1 MKVNNELSYEGK
13 NMLKKLYTVGKAEIN
28 NTTGVRT
35 WTKDSLGKI
44 YRSDDGISLSLN
56 NINTRYE
63 IFKTLSEAEIY
74 LPKQK
79 LILDAQRRKEIEA
92 LDAQRRKETEALE
105 NLRQLRA
112 EKQANDARLNEGK
125 RLFLKEFRLRTLQV
139 PKSFLKKVMFSV
151 SGNRQFKK
159 ILYDPANDD
168 DVFKHITMDQ
178 LDEVFI
184 VLDQT

>member
-1 MKVNNELSYEGK
+1 MRVNNELFYEGK
-13 NMLKKLYTVGKAEIN
+13 NMLKKLYTVGKAEID

-35 WTKDSLGKI
+35 WTKDLLGKI
-44 YRSDDGISLSLN
+44 YRSDDGISLPLN
-56 NINTRYE
+56 TINTRYE
-63 IFKTLSEAEIY
+63 IFKTLSEAEIF

-79 LILDAQRRKEIEA
+79 LILDAQRHKEI
-92 LDAQRRKETEALE
+92 EALE

-112 EKQANDARLNEGK
+112 KKQANDARLNEGK
-125 RLFLKEFRLRTLQV
+125 RLLLKEFRLRTLQV

-168 DVFKHITMDQ
+168 DVFKHITMEQ

>member
-1 MKVNNELSYEGK
+1 
-13 NMLKKLYTVGKAEIN
+13 MLKKLYTVGKAEID

-35 WTKDSLGKI
+35 WTKDFLGEI

-63 IFKTLSEAEIY
+63 IFKTLSEAELF

-92 LDAQRRKETEALE
+92 LE

-112 EKQANDARLNEGK
+112 KKQANDARLNEGK
-125 RLFLKEFRLRTLQV
+125 RLLLKEFRLRTLQV

-151 SGNRQFKK
+151 SGNRQFKNP
-159 ILYDPANDD
+159 LYDPANDD
-168 DVFKHITMDQ
+168 DVFKHITVEQ

-184 VLDQT
+184 VVDQT

>member
-1 MKVNNELSYEGK
+1 MRVNNELFYEGK
-13 NMLKKLYTVGKAEIN
+13 NMLKKLYTVGKAEID

-35 WTKDSLGKI
+35 WTKDLLGKI
-44 YRSDDGISLSLN
+44 YRSDDGISLPLN
-56 NINTRYE
+56 TINTRYE
-63 IFKTLSEAEIY
+63 IFKTLSEAEFF

-92 LDAQRRKETEALE
+92 LE

-112 EKQANDARLNEGK
+112 KKQANDARLNEGK
-125 RLFLKEFRLRTLQV
+125 RLLLKEFRLRTLQV

-168 DVFKHITMDQ
+168 DVFKHITMEQ

>member
-63 IFKTLSEAEIY
+63 IFKTLSEAELF

-79 LILDAQRRKEIEA
+79 LILDAQRRKEI
-92 LDAQRRKETEALE
+92 EALE

-168 DVFKHITMDQ
+168 DVFKHITIEQ

>member
-1 MKVNNELSYEGK
+1 MRVNNELFYEGK
-13 NMLKKLYTVGKAEIN
+13 NMLKKLYTVGKAEID

-35 WTKDSLGKI
+35 WTKDLLGKI
-44 YRSDDGISLSLN
+44 YRSDDGISLPLN
-56 NINTRYE
+56 TINTRYE
-63 IFKTLSEAEIY
+63 IFKTLSEAEIF

-92 LDAQRRKETEALE
+92 LE

-112 EKQANDARLNEGK
+112 KKQANDARLNEGK
-125 RLFLKEFRLRTLQV
+125 RLLLKEFRLRTLQV

-168 DVFKHITMDQ
+168 DVFKHITMEQ

>member
-1 MKVNNELSYEGK
+1 
-13 NMLKKLYTVGKAEIN
+13 MLKKLYTVGKAEID

-63 IFKTLSEAEIY
+63 IFKTLSEAELF

-92 LDAQRRKETEALE
+92 LE

-112 EKQANDARLNEGK
+112 ERQANDARLNEGK

-168 DVFKHITMDQ
+168 DVFKHITMEQ

>member
-1 MKVNNELSYEGK
+1 
-13 NMLKKLYTVGKAEIN
+13 MLKKLYTVGKAEID

-35 WTKDSLGKI
+35 WTKDLLGKI
-44 YRSDDGISLSLN
+44 YRSDDGISLPLN
-56 NINTRYE
+56 TINTRYE
-63 IFKTLSEAEIY
+63 IFKTLSEAEIF

-92 LDAQRRKETEALE
+92 LE

-112 EKQANDARLNEGK
+112 KKQANDARLNEGK
-125 RLFLKEFRLRTLQV
+125 RLFLKEFRLRTLQI

-168 DVFKHITMDQ
+168 DVFKHITMEQ

>member
-1 MKVNNELSYEGK
+1 MRINNELSYEGK
-13 NMLKKLYTVGKAEIN
+13 NMLKKLYTVGKAEID

-35 WTKDSLGKI
+35 WTKDFLGEI

-63 IFKTLSEAEIY
+63 IFKTLSEAELF

-92 LDAQRRKETEALE
+92 LE

-112 EKQANDARLNEGK
+112 KKQANDARLNEGK
-125 RLFLKEFRLRTLQV
+125 RLFLKEFRLRTLQI

-168 DVFKHITMDQ
+168 DVFKHITMEQ

>member
-1 MKVNNELSYEGK
+1 MRINNELSYEGK
-13 NMLKKLYTVGKAEIN
+13 NMLKKLYTVGKAEID

-35 WTKDSLGKI
+35 WTKDLLGKI
-44 YRSDDGISLSLN
+44 YRSDDGISLPLN
-56 NINTRYE
+56 TINTRYE
-63 IFKTLSEAEIY
+63 IFKTLSEAELF

-92 LDAQRRKETEALE
+92 LE

-112 EKQANDARLNEGK
+112 KKQANDARLNEGK
-125 RLFLKEFRLRTLQV
+125 RLLLKEFRLRTLQV

-168 DVFKHITMDQ
+168 DVFKHITMEQ